1 MTEVQE
7 SLGIFEGRPENLI
20 FAYNQQALL
29 QNKYYTAGKLI
40 AWSIVHNGPGIR
52 CLNQHLFKL
61 MCDQKADLSTFNTE
75 TFQDADLQH
84 RLKKVLSFQHHFI
97 CIV

>member
-40 AWSIVHNGPGIR
+40 ACSIV
-52 CLNQHLFKL
+52 QWTW
-61 MCDQKADLSTFNTE
+61 DQMS
-75 TFQDADLQH
+75 
-84 RLKKVLSFQHHFI
+84 
-97 CIV
+97 